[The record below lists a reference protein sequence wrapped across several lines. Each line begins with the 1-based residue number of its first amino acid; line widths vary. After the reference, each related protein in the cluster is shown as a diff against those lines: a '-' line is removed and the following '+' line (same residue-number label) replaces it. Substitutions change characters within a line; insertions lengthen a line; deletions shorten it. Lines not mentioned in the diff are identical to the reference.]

1 MSLFLKLGL
10 LLMICQMGTWGL
22 KREGGKIPCQFMYCP
37 RLLLQC
43 LESRVDTLDTGK
55 YFLMLAFCSS
65 VLFPSWCLL
74 LPGTIW
80 TCDVGGVSR
89 LRCHFYWEDS
99 KVAV

>member
-1 MSLFLKLGL
+1 MGSWDLK
-10 LLMICQMGTWGL
+10 
-22 KREGGKIPCQFMYCP
+22 KGKGKKTRSGHILPLPFTFVP
-37 RLLLQC
+37 RKY
-43 LESRVDTLDTGK
+43 RVDTLDTGK